1 VDKPWR
7 STKTWANEIKMD
19 WRGWGGRKETWLRN
33 WKGGCP
39 GYRSLATLAWE
50 GQGSNRAVQPWWWW
64 RRFLST
70 GTTNINNGG
79 KNTVRITQRQPT
91 KQIRE
96 SSQTPKRCAH
106 YTPQY
111 NGAEIP
117 DARSKWR
124 PMYVVPHYGICI
136 TSPSRRI
143 ECLGGSYILRKFV
156 HPASMGNVH
165 HKVVRLWL
173 NIFSLDK
180 LLVAGLYKQ
189 FPAA

>member
-1 VDKPWR
+1 MDKPWR
-7 STKTWANEIKMD
+7 STKTWTNEIKMD
-19 WRGWGGRKETWLRN
+19 WRGWGRRKETWL
-33 WKGGCP
+33 KKLEGGCP
-39 GYRSLATLAWE
+39 GHRSLATFAWK
-50 GQGSNRAVQPWWWW
+50 GQSPHRAVQSWWW

-70 GTTNINNGG
+70 GTTNIKNGG

-106 YTPQY
+106 YTPQC

-124 PMYVVPHYGICI
+124 PMFVVPQYGTCI

-143 ECLGGSYILRKFV
+143 ECFGGSDILRKFV
-156 HPASMGNVH
+156 HHASMGNVH
-165 HKVVRLWL
+165 HKVV
-173 NIFSLDK
+173 
-180 LLVAGLYKQ
+180 
-189 FPAA
+189 